1 MNNEYYILE
10 DEEQLGP
17 FSFDELITKDI
28 DIHTSILAPKATEWQ
43 YASELPELYE
53 YFEAKDIYFPT
64 LDNLASAG
72 SRTLAFLIDY
82 ILLSI
87 IVEVICLQLGWVK
100 LPTEGKFVWPD
111 NDTMFKMQLVFY
123 AIYISYN
130 VLFELTGWKA
140 TIGKKICGLRVID
153 VNGEK
158 ITILQSLGRN
168 VGAILSIALTMVPF
182 LSIFGS
188 EYKQEWYDNLAKTY
202 MIKIK

>member
-10 DEEQLGP
+10 GEEQLGP
-17 FSFDELITKDI
+17 FSFDELVKRDI
-28 DIHTSILAPKATEWQ
+28 DIHTSILAPKASEWQ

-72 SRTLAFLIDY
+72 WRTLAFIVDY
-82 ILLSI
+82 LLLSV
-87 IVEVICLQLGWVK
+87 IVEIIALQLGWVK
-100 LPTEGKFVWPD
+100 LPTSGAFVLPESD
-111 NDTMFKMQLVFY
+111 IMLKMQLVFY
-123 AIYISYN
+123 AVYLTYN

-188 EYKQEWYDNLAKTY
+188 EYKQQWYDNLAKTY
-202 MIKIK
+202 MIKIR

>member
-17 FSFDELITKDI
+17 FSFDELLKRDI

-43 YASELPELYE
+43 YASEIPELYE

-64 LDNLASAG
+64 LDNLATAG
-72 SRTLAFLIDY
+72 QRTLAFIIDY
-82 ILLSI
+82 LLLSI
-87 IVEVICLQLGWVK
+87 IVELIALQAGWVT
-100 LPTEGKFVWPD
+100 LPTTGKFVLPEAD
-111 NDTMFKMQLVFY
+111 IMLKMQLVFY
-123 AIYISYN
+123 VVYLSYN

-158 ITILQSLGRN
+158 ISILQSLGRN
-168 VGAILSIALTMVPF
+168 VGAILSIALTMAPF